1 MFIKVNSIGLFGLN
15 AYSVEVELAIN
26 RGQPSFDLVGLPD
39 ASIKES
45 RERIKSALRSINIA
59 FPVANVIVNL
69 APANTKKSGSVHDL
83 AILIAMLKGMS
94 HIDANLDDCVF
105 VGEVSLSGNI
115 RAINGV
121 LPMVLYAK
129 EHGYKSIYV
138 PKDNTTEAAVVD
150 GIDVYGVENIEQL
163 LYHFNGGKTIP
174 KEPIYEYNSNTENY
188 LLNFSDVRGQQS
200 VKYALEVA
208 VCGGHN
214 VLLIGSPGSG
224 KSMLAKRIP
233 SILPKMSKKESIE
246 TTKIHSIMGK
256 LDKNN
261 PIVTERPF
269 RSPHHTISSS
279 GLVGGGTIPQPG
291 EVSLAHNGVLFLD
304 ELAEFDKHTLE
315 LLRQPLE
322 DEKITISRV
331 AGSVTY
337 PCEFM
342 LIGAMNPCPCGYF
355 NHPKRKCTCSSKAI
369 HNYLSKISGPLLD
382 RFDIHIEVAPVEF
395 QDLVSTQKQES
406 SQTIRERVLKVR
418 ELQSIRFKGT
428 GISCNARI
436 SADRLQELCPMSYD
450 AQTFLKN
457 IFDKTGL
464 SARAYSKILK
474 IARTIADMDGSEVI
488 QKSHIARATRF
499 RSLDQKYWQV

>member
-15 AYSVEVELAIN
+15 AYSVDIELAIN

-105 VGEVSLSGNI
+105 IGEVSLNGNI

-138 PKDNTTEAAVVD
+138 PKDNTTEASVVD

-163 LYHFNGGKTIP
+163 LYHFNGGRTIP
-174 KEPIYEYNSNTENY
+174 KEPIYEYSTNTEDY

-233 SILPKMSKKESIE
+233 SILPKMSKQESIE

-450 AQTFLKN
+450 AQTLLKS